1 MKLDDLKTLYHWSV
15 SEALNSPVYWYI
27 FLIFLFLIL
36 VLWSLRKMK
45 KDLVP
50 VFSDDDGKVQITP
63 HALQELVKR
72 TCEDIPGIHL
82 PNSSIRKV
90 GNGLRLHVRLNVRPD
105 CNIKETRSDLKNKLE
120 TIMVEKLSFD
130 NFQGVD
136 IIIKGFHES
145 KE

>member
-27 FLIFLFLIL
+27 FLIFLFLVL

-63 HALQELVKR
+63 HALQELE
-72 TCEDIPGIHL
+72 CA
-82 PNSSIRKV
+82 
-90 GNGLRLHVRLNVRPD
+90 GLMAD
-105 CNIKETRSDLKNKLE
+105 
-120 TIMVEKLSFD
+120 
-130 NFQGVD
+130 
-136 IIIKGFHES
+136 
-145 KE
+145 

>member
-1 MKLDDLKTLYHWSV
+1 
-15 SEALNSPVYWYI
+15 
-27 FLIFLFLIL
+27 
-36 VLWSLRKMK
+36 MK

-72 TCEDIPGIHL
+72 ICEDIPGIHL

-90 GNGLRLHVRLNVRPD
+90 GNEFRLHVRLNVRPD

-136 IIIKGFHES
+136 IIIKGFHER
-145 KE
+145 KD